1 MKIFIFILM
10 VIGLGLIVF
19 NATKLDLEKPFIGD
33 SAVAAIGILAAACAV
48 LLMITLKVALNVRRK
63 KK

>member
-1 MKIFIFILM
+1 MRIFIYALII
-10 VIGLGLIVF
+10 IGLGLIVF
-19 NATKLDLEKPFIGD
+19 NATKLDLESPFIGE

-48 LLMITLKVALNVRRK
+48 LLMIILKFALKVNGK